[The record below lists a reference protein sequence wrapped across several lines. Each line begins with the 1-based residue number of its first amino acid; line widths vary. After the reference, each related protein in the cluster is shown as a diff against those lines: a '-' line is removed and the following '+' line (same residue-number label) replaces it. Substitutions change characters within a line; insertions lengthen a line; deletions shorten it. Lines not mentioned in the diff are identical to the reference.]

1 MSCPCCGNATR
12 VTIIGANGGVGQS
25 VCLLLK
31 RSPKIKE
38 LILYDLTNVEGVALD
53 VSHIN
58 TYPKVTSYWGPENLK
73 NAIKGTT
80 IIVVTASVPRDKN
93 ITSRESFFDGNAKI
107 IADATYAMVDVAP
120 KAHLCIVTNPVNSL
134 VPVASDILKRYG
146 KLDARRIIGI
156 SNLDLV
162 RASAFVADLKGLNAA
177 EVKVPVIC
185 GHSSNTITPIF
196 SQTSPRVDFTPDE
209 IEMLTKKVIN
219 AGPAVV
225 EAKGDK
231 GCATLATAHA
241 IVGFVLDLVDALQGK
256 VNVVQY
262 CFVRSDLADTKYFSS
277 PVLLGKN
284 GVDKILGYG
293 MLSICEQRLLANAIQ
308 SLKEEIK
315 KGEEYARKCSGCK
328 HQ

>member
-1 MSCPCCGNATR
+1 MSSAPCCGNAIR
-12 VTIIGANGGVGQS
+12 VTVVGANGGVGQS

-38 LILYDLTNVEGVALD
+38 LILYDVTNVEGVALD
-53 VSHIN
+53 ISHIN
-58 TYPKVTSYWGPENLK
+58 TYPKVSSYWGPENLK
-73 NAIKGTT
+73 KALKSTT
-80 IIVVTASVPRDKN
+80 IIVVTASIPRDQT

-107 IADATYAMVDVAP
+107 IADVTNAMAEVAP
-120 KAHLCIVTNPVNSL
+120 KAYLCIVTNPVNSL
-134 VPVASDILKRYG
+134 VPLASDILKKVG
-146 KLDARRIIGI
+146 KLDARRVIGI

-162 RASAFVADLKGLNAA
+162 RACALVAERKGLNAA

-185 GHSSNTITPIF
+185 GHSTDTIVPLF
-196 SQTSPRVDFTPDE
+196 SQTYPPVAFTPNA
-209 IEMLTKKVIN
+209 IETLTQQVIH
-219 AGPAVV
+219 AGPQVV
-225 EAKGDK
+225 EAKGGK

-256 VNVVQY
+256 PNVVQY

-277 PVLLGKN
+277 PVLLGKS

-293 MLSICEQRLLANAIQ
+293 MLSVFEKGLLATAIQ

-315 KGEEYARKCSGCK
+315 KGEDYGKRCSGCK
-328 HQ
+328 S

>member
-1 MSCPCCGNATR
+1 MSCPCCGNAIR
-12 VTIIGANGGVGQS
+12 VTVIGANGGVGQS

-38 LILYDLTNVEGVALD
+38 LILYDLSNVEGVALD
-53 VSHIN
+53 ISHIN
-58 TYPKVTSYWGPENLK
+58 TYPKVTCHWGPENLK

-80 IIVVTASVPRDKN
+80 IIVVTASIPRDKS

-107 IADATYAMVDVAP
+107 IADVTYAMAEVSP
-120 KAHLCIVTNPVNSL
+120 KAYICIVTNPINSL
-134 VPVASDILKRYG
+134 VPLASDILKKFG

-162 RASAFVADLKGLNAA
+162 RASALVADLKGLNPA

-185 GHSSNTITPIF
+185 GHSGDTIVPIF
-196 SQTSPRVDFTPDE
+196 SQTSPRVDFTPAD
-209 IEMLTKKVIN
+209 IETLTKKVIN
-219 AGPAVV
+219 AGPQVV
-225 EAKGDK
+225 EAKGGK

-241 IVGFVLDLVDALQGK
+241 IVGFVLDLIDALEGK

-262 CFVRSDLADTKYFSS
+262 CFVRSDLADTRYFAS

-315 KGEEYARKCSGCK
+315 KGEEYGKRCSGCK
-328 HQ
+328 T